1 MQTRT
6 HTKPGQSHWL
16 GLALA
21 LAGII
26 AMLALAPA
34 TRAQTPP
41 GVDSVAPESGSA
53 AGGTQIVITGTD
65 FADATMVTIGG
76 VDILAVDFVDSTDT
90 TITVETPPNA
100 VGLAEIFVTT
110 PDGENPT
117 TDNVFFTYLP
127 EVTDL
132 TPNTGPESGG
142 TLVTIEGAGFTGVD
156 TVTFGGVAG
165 TDLTPVDEDTLTVIS
180 PPHAP
185 GDVQVIVTTNTF
197 ASEESDAAEFTYTAN
212 DPAVTSLEPDSGPTA
227 GGTVVMI
234 TGTDFTG
241 ATAVTFDVTGSPD
254 FEVIDDTTI
263 RAVAPAHAAGTVFVR
278 VVTPAGTSE
287 DVDAAEFTY
296 VAGLPVITIL
306 DPEEGPTSGGTEVT
320 ITGSGFEEVETVMF
334 GDAAGTNL
342 DVVSDTS
349 ITVTSP
355 ANDAGVVFVIL
366 QTDGDDSSPTVASQ
380 FTYVEG
386 EGPVVTGLDPN
397 EGPAAGG
404 TEVTIT
410 GTGFTEDSEVTFGGT
425 DATEVDFVNDTEI
438 VATSPAHAA
447 GVVDVVVTT
456 EEGSS
461 ATSDDSEFTY
471 LDEASTITY
480 NLLVRWTL
488 ISWLG
493 TDGITVTNALSG
505 TENPDN
511 PDTNSIAGQ
520 VTAIYSWNAV
530 QQRWLGN
537 FPNAGN
543 VPGANDFTTLAFG
556 TSYFFAVSSA
566 QNWTVLEGP

>member
-306 DPEEGPTSGGTEVT
+306 DPEEGPTS
-320 ITGSGFEEVETVMF
+320 
-334 GDAAGTNL
+334 
-342 DVVSDTS
+342 
-349 ITVTSP
+349 
-355 ANDAGVVFVIL
+355 
-366 QTDGDDSSPTVASQ
+366 
-380 FTYVEG
+380 
-386 EGPVVTGLDPN
+386 
-397 EGPAAGG
+397 
-404 TEVTIT
+404 
-410 GTGFTEDSEVTFGGT
+410 
-425 DATEVDFVNDTEI
+425 
-438 VATSPAHAA
+438 PAHAA